1 MLLLWRRGGSPGCH
15 LVSDFVQLVLPHKK
29 LVGVEMQE
37 FHDPAY
43 PGETR
48 IQQQHYQNFEYGTRQ
63 FSKSTAILVLR
74 ICAVLELDPYEVV
87 FGTSKDWIR
96 RIR

>member
-1 MLLLWRRGGSPGCH
+1 MDKSTEREALILRKRRKELGLTQMDVALNTGI
-15 LVSDFVQLVLPHKK
+15 QL
-29 LVGVEMQE
+29 
-37 FHDPAY
+37 
-43 PGETR
+43 
-48 IQQQHYQNFEYGTRQ
+48 QHYQNFEYGTRQ

>member
-1 MLLLWRRGGSPGCH
+1 MEVIAMDKSTEREALILRKRRKELGLSQMDVALNAGIH
-15 LVSDFVQLVLPHKK
+15 L
-29 LVGVEMQE
+29 
-37 FHDPAY
+37 
-43 PGETR
+43 
-48 IQQQHYQNFEYGTRQ
+48 QHYQNFEYGTRQ

>member
-1 MLLLWRRGGSPGCH
+1 MDKSAEREALILRKRRKELGLTQMDVALNTGI
-15 LVSDFVQLVLPHKK
+15 QL
-29 LVGVEMQE
+29 
-37 FHDPAY
+37 
-43 PGETR
+43 
-48 IQQQHYQNFEYGTRQ
+48 QHYQNFEYGTRQ